1 MDTIKIYR
9 AKTGR
14 WGGTS
19 FDELIKKTRRL
30 FKEIESNPRRKL
42 HIRSAYFKK
51 EKIFFDYFW
60 PHLNQKPPRQR
71 QKRLAYLECGI
82 ELLQNSHHAPTSK
95 ANPNRKSE
103 LLHRFAGVTKDDELF
118 FVQVKEDTKTKKKFL
133 MSVFPPD

>member
-1 MDTIKIYR
+1 MAGDSIKIYR

-19 FDELIKKTRRL
+19 FDELIKKARRL

-60 PHLNQKPPRQR
+60 PHLNQEPPRQR

-82 ELLQNSHHAPTSK
+82 ELLQNSRH
-95 ANPNRKSE
+95 
-103 LLHRFAGVTKDDELF
+103 
-118 FVQVKEDTKTKKKFL
+118 
-133 MSVFPPD
+133 